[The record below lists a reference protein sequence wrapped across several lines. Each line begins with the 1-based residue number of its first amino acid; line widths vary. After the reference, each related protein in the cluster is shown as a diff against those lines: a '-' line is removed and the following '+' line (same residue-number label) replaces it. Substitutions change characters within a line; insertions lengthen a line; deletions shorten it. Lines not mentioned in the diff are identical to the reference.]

1 MRKNRTT
8 MHSYPADRRQVRSAA
23 RVCAALAIALLLIS
37 VPAAQAAGRC
47 SRVAGEWTWFN
58 GMTVVLSR
66 SGSAATKHVGL
77 FANNGSWRCID
88 SQSGRI
94 RINWV
99 SGGFVDTLTLSD
111 DGERLSGTNQ
121 YGIGVSAKLLERGGA
136 APDTETPRRAAR
148 TKATPKPKPQ
158 GLPGTPLQSIPGPT
172 PPETLKQ
179 LEPVKRAPGL
189 GNP

>member
-1 MRKNRTT
+1 
-8 MHSYPADRRQVRSAA
+8 MHLYPADRRQVHSAA
-23 RVCAALAIALLLIS
+23 TARAALAVALLLAFIS
-37 VPAAQAAGRC
+37 TAQAASRC
-47 SRVAGEWTWFN
+47 SGVAGEWTWFN
-58 GMTVVLSR
+58 GLTVVLSR
-66 SGSAATKHVGL
+66 GGSATTKHVGL

-88 SQSGRI
+88 NQAGRI

-136 APDTETPRRAAR
+136 APASETPRRATRA
-148 TKATPKPKPQ
+148 KAAPKPKPQ
-158 GLPGTPLQSIPGPT
+158 GGPGTPLQGIPGPT
-172 PPETLKQ
+172 QPKTLKQ

-189 GNP
+189 SNP